1 MLKLDRIEFAHPG
14 QPRPYC
20 FDLAC
25 EPGTIT
31 ALTGP
36 SGAGKSTLL
45 DLIAGF
51 LLPRSGTILLDECN
65 LAARPPENRPVSI
78 MFQADNLFEHLSVAR
93 NLSLGLP
100 RGATDSRKKIAS
112 ALHQVGLAD
121 LSGRRASDISGGQ
134 KQRVGLARA
143 LLRNQ
148 PILLLDEPFA
158 NLDRKTATP
167 IRDLVKHLTRQNR
180 WHTLVASHSN
190 TDSTTLADQTY
201 VIPAP

>member
-14 QPRPYC
+14 QLRPYC

-65 LAARPPENRPVSI
+65 LTNRPPEQRPVSI
-78 MFQADNLFEHLSVAR
+78 MFQADNLFEHLSVSR

-100 RGATDSRKKIAS
+100 RGTPDEREKIAN
-112 ALHQVGLAD
+112 ALQQVGLAD
-121 LSGRRASDISGGQ
+121 LSQRRASDISGGQ
-134 KQRVGLARA
+134 KQRAGLARA

-158 NLDRKTATP
+158 NLDQETAAP
-167 IRDLVKHLTRQNR
+167 IRELVRHLTRKNR
-180 WHTLVASHSN
+180 WHTLIASHSEA
-190 TDSTTLADQTY
+190 DSATLADQTY
-201 VIPAP
+201 TIPAP